1 MKSLVLIVAVIST
14 LVAGGC
20 AETSDGRPGA
30 DTSSTSKP
38 TSSSTSSSTSTSTST
53 TEPAPPEFPTM
64 GVTPTLRDAVPPNA
78 LVCLPA
84 PTPGTPATALI
95 GDAAAPRIVIAMPD
109 GWTAAPSPQGLALT
123 GPDGM
128 SGTVEISQTDLDAAA
143 AFEKYADD
151 VAAEAPISSI
161 SVLPAENCGYSG
173 QRLMG
178 MLSGG
183 PAGKL
188 SYEDRIAHIWTNTKD
203 YLVVIHVAAPQGSPA
218 FDAATLA
225 MTADFAITL
234 P

>member
-1 MKSLVLIVAVIST
+1 MRRLVLVAAVIST
-14 LVAGGC
+14 IAVGGC
-20 AETSDGRPGA
+20 AETSDGHPVAGPTDHQTA
-30 DTSSTSKP
+30 TSTSSTS
-38 TSSSTSSSTSTSTST
+38 TRTSTST

-78 LVCLPA
+78 LVCLPT
-84 PTPGTPATALI
+84 PTPGTPATAQI
-95 GDAAAPRIVIAMPD
+95 GDAGAPRIVIAMPE
-109 GWTAAPSPQGLALT
+109 GWTSAPAPQGLALT

-128 SGTVEISQTDLDAAA
+128 SGAVEISQTDLDAAA
-143 AFEKYADD
+143 AFEKYSDD
-151 VAAEAPISSI
+151 LAAEAPISSI

-178 MLSGG
+178 VLSGG
-183 PAGKL
+183 PQGKV
-188 SYEDRIAHIWTNTKD
+188 SYEDRISHIWTNAKD

-218 FDAATLA
+218 FDAATTA